1 MNLMEGLLFPSS
13 GMHHS
18 PWPSPWIFLASD
30 SARRNPS
37 VVCVHCGGRAIKP
50 FLPNTAKKI
59 KCVHLGAM
67 QEWVLSTCIHL
78 AFIPNFCMVSG
89 SFFRIW
95 KPRPCNI
102 CEPNHFLL
110 DNKGRFTHVPV
121 QAIAL
126 HVCMSHYDSKPQ
138 WNSTCARAL
147 LLMWFTYSSH
157 HILCLLPL

>member
-18 PWPSPWIFLASD
+18 PWPSPWIFLASG
-30 SARRNPS
+30 STRRNPS

-59 KCVHLGAM
+59 KCVQLGAM
-67 QEWVLSTCIHL
+67 QEWVLSTCMHL
-78 AFIPNFCMVSG
+78 AYIPNFCMVSG
-89 SFFRIW
+89 SFSGFGNHVLAIYVLL
-95 KPRPCNI
+95 
-102 CEPNHFLL
+102 HFLL